1 MEWTQ
6 RFVCNA
12 DMINFFFCFT
22 VFSAL
27 VMSQISALLFVVQ
40 QHQTSP
46 THEKIVP
53 ALRTIEPNFFGRQG
67 M

>member
-1 MEWTQ
+1 MEWRQ

-12 DMINFFFCFT
+12 DIISIFCFT
-22 VFSAL
+22 AFSAL

-40 QHQTSP
+40 HHQTSP

-53 ALRTIEPNFFGRQG
+53 ALRITEPNFSGRQG